1 MLQVVAPSFHSVNA
15 PPPTDPPSPCS
26 VEEGEMLKGK
36 YDFLTVSTFPGLDS
50 LKHKGICYKCC
61 KFDSLS
67 YPEPQPG
74 VRRKELI
81 FSEPHFVKHFT
92 YLISLNCHNNP

>member
-36 YDFLTVSTFPGLDS
+36 YDFIPEED
-50 LKHKGICYKCC
+50 LKNI
-61 KFDSLS
+61 
-67 YPEPQPG
+67 
-74 VRRKELI
+74 
-81 FSEPHFVKHFT
+81 
-92 YLISLNCHNNP
+92 